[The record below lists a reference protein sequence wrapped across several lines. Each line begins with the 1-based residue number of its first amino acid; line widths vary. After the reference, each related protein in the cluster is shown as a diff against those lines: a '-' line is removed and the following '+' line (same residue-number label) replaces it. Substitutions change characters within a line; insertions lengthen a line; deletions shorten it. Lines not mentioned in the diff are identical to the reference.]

1 MTDDMMPAIT
11 PSTLEVGTGADSRP
25 IAVERRAGAA
35 PGLFWLN
42 GFKSDMGGSK
52 AIAVDAYGAAHGLA
66 VTRFDYSGHGRSG
79 GEFLQGTVSR
89 WLEEALAVF
98 ALTEGP
104 QIVLGSSLG
113 GWLALL
119 LNRALR
125 RAGSGRVK
133 ELILVAPA
141 VDATEDLMLAGFS
154 RKELKSLEERGYVER
169 ASQYGPEPYVYTR
182 GLIDDGRTHLM
193 FDGVIET
200 GCPVTILQ
208 GGKDPDVPQ
217 EHALKLVSHLLHDP
231 VTLTLI
237 PDGDHRLSRPEDI
250 RRLEDAI
257 GRAVAD

>member
-1 MTDDMMPAIT
+1 MSSAINPTTILVGEGPAAR
-11 PSTLEVGTGADSRP
+11 E
-25 IAVERRAGAA
+25 IAVEQRPGSA

-42 GFKSDMGGSK
+42 GFKSDMSGSK
-52 AIAVDAYGAAHGLA
+52 ALAVDTYGAARGLA

-79 GEFLQGTVSR
+79 GDFLEGTVSR

-98 ALTEGP
+98 DRTEGP
-104 QIVLGSSLG
+104 QVVLGSSLG

-119 LNRALR
+119 LNKALR
-125 RAGSGRVK
+125 DRGDARVK
-133 ELILVAPA
+133 ELILIAPA
-141 VDATEDLMLAGFS
+141 VDATKDLMNARFS
-154 RKELKSLEERGYVER
+154 PAERKSLAERGYVER

-182 GLIDDGRTHLM
+182 GLLDDGDRHLL

-237 PDGDHRLSRPEDI
+237 PDGDHRLSRPEDLQ
-250 RRLEDAI
+250 RLQDAI
-257 GRAVAD
+257 GRAVAG